1 MLTLG
6 GISPGSTAYARPV
19 EPYIT
24 TSVSKVGID
33 RSQEKW
39 IRVFESLSGM
49 RGLTDSWDGQGAA
62 APSHKL
68 VESAIELAGY
78 LRATNVPPPTS
89 AVATPSGT
97 VLLIWHG
104 MPYLEIEIVVPYRA
118 ETMTVGE
125 DGVATHGV
133 FSPSPNER

>member
-6 GISPGSTAYARPV
+6 GSLPVSTAYARPL
-19 EPYIT
+19 EPYMS
-24 TSVSKVGID
+24 TSVSKVSID

-39 IRVFESLSGM
+39 MRVLESLSGM
-49 RGLTDSWDGQGAA
+49 RGLPDSWDGQGAA

-78 LRATNVPPPTS
+78 LRSTNVPPPTS
-89 AVATPSGT
+89 AAATPSGT
-97 VLLIWHG
+97 VLLTWHG
-104 MPYLEIEIVVPYRA
+104 MPYMEIEIVIPYRA